1 MKLQQHSAR
10 PIFCTF
16 LFVLFFKGKADN
28 AAQSRV
34 RRVSEGAEG
43 RSATQEPAVTLR
55 RLFLS
60 VGETVMLSL
69 GRTRNADAV
78 A

>member
-1 MKLQQHSAR
+1 M
-10 PIFCTF
+10 
-16 LFVLFFKGKADN
+16 
-28 AAQSRV
+28 
-34 RRVSEGAEG
+34 SEGAEG